1 MTLLALDSRWR
12 RFNDESRACPCCG
25 QSFNGI
31 FDIGYDHPDD
41 WPHDGFH
48 GGDPVEV
55 GDDFLVADLCRLD
68 GRFFIRSVLSLP
80 LRGAEDSFSFG
91 PWAEVSKDDFRAYA
105 DSFSGRHPFPGAEG
119 ILANALPLFEVDF
132 GAAVTM
138 TERDPTQRPFLTLAK
153 GPLAE
158 AQQNGISF
166 DDLLDIYA
174 ASGTDI
180 RPHLTTD

>member
-1 MTLLALDSRWR
+1 MSLLDLDSRWR
-12 RFNDESRACPCCG
+12 RFNNESRACPCCG

-41 WPHDGFH
+41 WPHAGCH

-55 GDDFLVADLCRLD
+55 GEDFLVADLCRLD

-80 LRGAEDSFSFG
+80 LRGADDRFSFG
-91 PWAEVSKDDFRAYA
+91 PWAEVSEGDFHAYA
-105 DSFSGRHPFPGAEG
+105 DSFSGSQPFHGAEG
-119 ILANALPLFEVDF
+119 ILANALPLFEEDF
-132 GAAVTM
+132 GAAVDM
-138 TERDPTQRPFLTLAK
+138 TEHDPTQRPFLTVHA

-158 AQQNGISF
+158 AQESGISF

-180 RPHLTTD
+180 RPHLNAD